1 MSRKQVYNTEEAVSY
16 LLEELPSEDDGSTDL
31 ESSDD
36 DERDPDFA
44 SNYYDLVEE
53 NPTLSPPLAISV
65 QNTGTSD
72 DNAKDLS
79 DYVDSTGVLVALPEL
94 DTTADDWK
102 KVKIDYEVSQFL
114 FHEGPLEEHF
124 IDCNSPCDFFLSFL
138 MRKLEKT
145 LFFKLI
151 CTYNKNK
158 RANQQSL

>member
-31 ESSDD
+31 ESSND

-44 SNYYDLVEE
+44 PNHYDLVEE
-53 NPTLSPPLAISV
+53 NSTLSPPLPISV
-65 QNTGTSD
+65 QITDTSD

-79 DYVDSTGVLVALPEL
+79 DDVDSTGVSVTLPEL
-94 DTTADDWK
+94 HTTTYDWK

-138 MRKLEKT
+138 MRKLEKI